1 MQAFQSAG
9 LGGRPAWMKVVVA
22 TSRHPEPVAL
32 LSVQCPLGRHG
43 PGAAGIHQG
52 IGGPGGWPGI
62 LDNYAAAAA

>member
-1 MQAFQSAG
+1 MNFREQPD
-9 LGGRPAWMKVVVA
+9 GRTLVELEH
-22 TSRHPEPVAL
+22 RHI
-32 LSVQCPLGRHG
+32 GRHG